1 METVILPV
9 KVVANNT
16 IVNEFKILY
25 TSNLLIAHDLYIHF
39 NFNDYH
45 QVKKDI
51 LNILNYNPVGA
62 YFGDCSVSYLIKQTT
77 TKDIHEY
84 NTLSILILESVDVRF
99 YTDESYEKWSS
110 KYKTFKRKN
119 FIDNF

>member
-9 KVVANNT
+9 KVVANNS
-16 IVNEFKILY
+16 IVNEFKISY
-25 TSNLLIAHDLYIHF
+25 TSNLLITHDLYIHF
-39 NFNDYH
+39 SFNDYH

-51 LNILNYNPVGA
+51 LTILNYNTKSG
-62 YFGDCSVSYLIKQTT
+62 YFGDCSVSYLIKQTN

-84 NTLSILILESVDVRF
+84 NTLSILILESVDITF

-110 KYKTFKRKN
+110 EYKTFKRKN